1 MESSYLAIA
10 FLLIGIGVAMIGA
23 EFFFPTGGFLLVGG
37 ALLFAASVGIIWY
50 YGKTTEAV
58 VATIGMC
65 VGLPA
70 AGVGLF
76 HTWKRFALKSGLDPD
91 EAGGSITNAVPELA
105 GLDKL
110 KGRFGKTA
118 TPMRPAGSVVI
129 DGKRVDA
136 LSEGMMIDA
145 GVWVR
150 CVDVKAGHVVVR
162 QAQAPNDLQDMEF
175 DDIHQ

>member
-10 FLLIGIGVAMIGA
+10 FLLIGVGVALIAA
-23 EFFFPTGGFLLVGG
+23 EFFFPTGGFMLVGG
-37 ALLFAASVGIIWY
+37 ASLFAIAVAIIWY
-50 YGKTTEAV
+50 WGQTTEAV

-70 AGVGLF
+70 AGVGMF
-76 HTWKRFALKSGLDPD
+76 HTWKRFALKRGLDP
-91 EAGGSITNAVPELA
+91 ETAGGTITNAVPELA

-110 KGRFGKTA
+110 KGRYGKTA

-129 DGKRVDA
+129 DGKRTDA
-136 LSEGMMIDA
+136 LSEGPMIDA

-150 CVDVKAGHVVVR
+150 CVDVKAGHVIVR
-162 QAQAPNDLQDMEF
+162 RAEMPSDLQNMDF
-175 DDIHQ
+175 DDLK